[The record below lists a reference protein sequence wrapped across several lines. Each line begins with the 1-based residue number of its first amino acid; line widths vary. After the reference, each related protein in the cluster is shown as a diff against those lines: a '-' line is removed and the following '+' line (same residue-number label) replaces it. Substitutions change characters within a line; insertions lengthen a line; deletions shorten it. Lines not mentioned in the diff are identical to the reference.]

1 MPYRPRRPCP
11 AVPNCPNSISGKE
24 RACPD
29 HVHMLTA
36 RRAEKGTSAYGKDW
50 PRKRESFL
58 YMNAWCVLCGQ
69 PSKVADHF
77 PLSRKELVKRGV
89 SDPNA
94 HEHLRALCV
103 RCHNRET
110 GRNQAGGVV
119 AERRR
124 QSQAQ
129 REWQHWT
136 EKRDAESEEP
146 PF

>member
-1 MPYRPRRPCP
+1 MPSLPRRRCTM
-11 AVPNCPNSISGKE
+11 APNCPNLISGRE

-36 RRAEKGTSAYGKDW
+36 TRAEKGTSAYGKDW

-58 YMNAWCVLCGQ
+58 YANAWCVLCGQ
-69 PSKVADHF
+69 PSKVADHH
-77 PLSRKELVKRGV
+77 PVSRKELVKRGV
-89 SDPNA
+89 ADPNA

-110 GRNQAGGVV
+110 GRAQPGGAV
-119 AERRR
+119 AERQR
-124 QSQAQ
+124 QSRVQS
-129 REWQHWT
+129 EWQRWT
-136 EKRDAESEEP
+136 ANNESEGDIP

>member
-1 MPYRPRRPCP
+1 
-11 AVPNCPNSISGKE
+11 
-24 RACPD
+24 
-29 HVHMLTA
+29 MLTS

-50 PRKRESFL
+50 PRKRAAFL
-58 YMNAWCVLCGQ
+58 YLNAWCVLCDQ

-94 HEHLRALCV
+94 HEYLRALCV

-119 AERRR
+119 AERQR

-129 REWQHWT
+129 REWERWT
-136 EKRDAESEEP
+136 TKSESEDDVP